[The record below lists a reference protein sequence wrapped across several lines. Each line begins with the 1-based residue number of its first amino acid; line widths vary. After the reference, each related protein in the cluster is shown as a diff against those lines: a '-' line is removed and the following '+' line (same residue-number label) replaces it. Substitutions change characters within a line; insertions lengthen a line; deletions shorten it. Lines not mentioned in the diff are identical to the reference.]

1 MRPHNRRIGHRRN
14 SRHFAAVAMTR
25 TRGIV
30 DREMAMNSRFWLTWR
45 LLVCSAAMP
54 LAFLQVDLALAQSVK
69 EPARFKIFASG
80 GVYPIINGST
90 DLPDGTRLLIILK
103 KPWLPDGQQRL
114 ARGLPACGDD
124 CFPADGAGQRGG
136 IVAIIKG
143 GSFVAGP
150 FSFNGKPFR
159 RENYPLEIFVMIDV
173 NKATNDE
180 IRSAGTPIY
189 VTKLQVT
196 SD

>member
-1 MRPHNRRIGHRRN
+1 
-14 SRHFAAVAMTR
+14 
-25 TRGIV
+25 
-30 DREMAMNSRFWLTWR
+30 MNSRFAWLNWR
-45 LLVCSAAMP
+45 SLVFSAVMP
-54 LAFLQVDLALAQSVK
+54 FAFLQADLAAAQSVK
-69 EPARFKIFASG
+69 EPAHFKIFASG

-103 KPWLPDGQQRL
+103 KPWLPDGHQRL

-124 CFPADGAGQRGG
+124 CFPADGPGQKGG
-136 IVAIIKG
+136 IVAMIKN

-159 RENYPLEIFVMIDV
+159 PENYPLEIFVMFDV

-180 IRSAGTPIY
+180 IRGAGIPIY

-196 SD
+196 PN